1 MDSARPAPTSAPP
14 PSALV
19 LAGQVALVTGAGS
32 PDGIGMACARSLG
45 AGGAAVAIVS
55 TTDRIHA
62 RATELQVVGID
73 AAGFVAD
80 LTVLTAVDD
89 VVAAVLAQFGSLA
102 IVVNNAGMTSV
113 SAPATEGRIEALPTS
128 GLVEAIERNVVTTY
142 NVTRACL
149 PHLRS
154 ARYGR
159 IVNVG
164 STTGVT
170 GVYVGDA
177 GYAAAKAAVVGLTKA
192 VALETAGQGITVNV
206 VAPGWIRTGSATMA
220 EAGAGASTP
229 VGRAGRPDEVAAA
242 VAFLA
247 SPGASYVTGQVLVV
261 DGGNSIVED
270 RTWSPEVTT

>member
-1 MDSARPAPTSAPP
+1 MDAPIPTSDVAT
-14 PSALV
+14 SSSSV
-19 LAGQVALVTGAGS
+19 FAGRVALVTGAGS
-32 PDGIGMACARSLG
+32 PDGIGMACARALG

-62 RATELQVVGID
+62 RASELRAAGID

-80 LTVLTAVDD
+80 LTMLTAVDD
-89 VVAAVLAQFGSLA
+89 VVASVIARFGSLA
-102 IVVNNAGMTSV
+102 VVVNNAGMTSV

-128 GLVEAIERNVVTTY
+128 GLVEAIERNLVTTY

-192 VALETAGQGITVNV
+192 VALETAGQGITANV
-206 VAPGWIRTGSATMA
+206 VAPGWIRTASATMA

-229 VGRAGRPDEVAAA
+229 VGRAGRPDEVAAV

-261 DGGNSIVED
+261 DGGNSLVED
-270 RTWSPEVTT
+270 RTWSPEVTR